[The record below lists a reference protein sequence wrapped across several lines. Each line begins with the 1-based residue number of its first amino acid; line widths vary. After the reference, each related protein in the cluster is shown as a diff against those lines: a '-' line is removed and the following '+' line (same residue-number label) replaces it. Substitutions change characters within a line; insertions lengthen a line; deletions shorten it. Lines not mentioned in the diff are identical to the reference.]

1 MRALYF
7 RTRGNR
13 CSLRGAERVCS
24 WRDCG
29 ILLGNL
35 IVRFRGTAK
44 SALMTGLGALP
55 PFMLNE
61 GLVTMGSNR
70 PFAANPTN
78 DRSWPLADIND
89 SAPRIRD
96 PASSKQSRLW
106 PYVPAKTS
114 RICVFNCEPASVSS
128 ELSYRPNS
136 MLGSLGRSVDFGR
149 AFTPDDIK
157 SGVLAVTPSPA

>member
-1 MRALYF
+1 MNSTVIAIARSQMRALYF

-61 GLVTMGSNR
+61 GLVTMGS
-70 PFAANPTN
+70 
-78 DRSWPLADIND
+78 
-89 SAPRIRD
+89 
-96 PASSKQSRLW
+96 K
-106 PYVPAKTS
+106 
-114 RICVFNCEPASVSS
+114 
-128 ELSYRPNS
+128 
-136 MLGSLGRSVDFGR
+136 R
-149 AFTPDDIK
+149 AFVAGSTNVHRWHNPDLRRARLV
-157 SGVLAVTPSPA
+157 GLPTGALPTFERECRVWMAPALQA